1 MGAHALRAQRLSPPW
16 QPRRAVML
24 ARSTRSLKLAVKNIL
39 LHKMRS
45 ALTVLGI
52 VFGVCSVIAMLAIGE
67 GASWEAQE
75 QIKRQGSRNIILG
88 SIKPP
93 EGDTAETSNRMIE
106 YGLTHADARRIAAT
120 VPGVE
125 KVVPSRHMRRDV
137 YKGARKAQCRVV
149 GTTTDFLA
157 VTSSVV
163 EHGRFICDL
172 DEMDTAN
179 VAVLGSALVQEL
191 FSGRNCLGET
201 VKIDRDRYRVVGTL
215 APTLAGAQTDE
226 DRDLYIPL
234 ATAVRRFGENLIRS
248 SSGTLEFERTELHSI
263 IVQVT
268 DIDTV
273 MQAARVIRAS
283 IKPFH
288 KQEDWEVIVPLD
300 LLRQAQQSRRIFDI
314 VLGSIAAISLLVGG
328 IGIMNIMLA
337 SVTER
342 TREIGIR
349 RALGAR
355 KRDITAQFLAET
367 VVLSGGGGLLGV
379 AFGILLPQAIQH
391 FARMRTIVTP
401 HSLALAFSISVAIG
415 IIFGIYPA
423 RKAADMDPIEALRH
437 E

>member
-1 MGAHALRAQRLSPPW
+1 
-16 QPRRAVML
+16 ML
-24 ARSTRSLKLAVKNIL
+24 ARSTRSLKLAIKNIL

-52 VFGVCSVIAMLAIGE
+52 VFGVCSVIAMLAIGQ

-75 QIKRQGSRNIILG
+75 QIKRQGSRNIILR
-88 SIKPP
+88 SVKPP
-93 EGDTAETSNRMIE
+93 EGDTAGTSNRMIE
-106 YGLTHADARRIAAT
+106 YGLTHADAGRIAAT

-125 KVVPSRHMRRDV
+125 KVVRSRHMRRDV
-137 YKGARKAQCRVV
+137 YQGARKAQCRVV
-149 GTTTDFLA
+149 GTTADFLT
-157 VTSSVV
+157 VTSSVMAR
-163 EHGRFICDL
+163 GRFICDL
-172 DEMDTAN
+172 DETQTAN
-179 VAVLGSALVQEL
+179 VAVLGSALVDEL
-191 FSGRNCLGET
+191 FAGRNCLGDT
-201 VKIDRDRYRVVGTL
+201 VKIDRDRYRIVGTL
-215 APTLAGAQTDE
+215 APTLAGATTEE

-234 ATAVRRFGENLIRS
+234 ATAIRRFGENLIRS
-248 SSGTLEFERTELHSI
+248 SSGTIEFERTELHAI
-263 IVQVT
+263 IVQVAH
-268 DIDTV
+268 IDVVT
-273 MQAARVIRAS
+273 QAARVIRAS
-283 IKPFH
+283 VAPFH
-288 KQEDWEVIVPLD
+288 EQIDWEMIVPLD

-337 SVTER
+337 TVTER

-379 AFGILLPQAIQH
+379 AFGILVPQAIQH

-401 HSLALAFSISVAIG
+401 HSLILAFSISVAIG